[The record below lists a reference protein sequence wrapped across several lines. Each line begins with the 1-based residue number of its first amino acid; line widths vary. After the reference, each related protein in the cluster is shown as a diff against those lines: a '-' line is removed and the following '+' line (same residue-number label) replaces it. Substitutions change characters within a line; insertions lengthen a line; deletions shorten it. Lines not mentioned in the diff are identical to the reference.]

1 MTTPER
7 GPVDSLARYN
17 RTGEAP
23 PPTLVYRICR
33 ALARELVRPLARVRV
48 EGREHLPATGPFI
61 LVANHQSVLDPI
73 FIQSNVSRPVHTLT
87 KSTQFSRFPFTWLLP
102 RILAL
107 PTRRY
112 RVDAHVVRMMLR
124 RLAQGEVVGIYP
136 EGERTWD
143 GTLQPLRRGTL
154 RVLLRA
160 GVPIVPCGISGAFEL
175 WPRWGKGPRRR
186 GDVVLRFGP
195 PLRFPVQHS
204 RPARDA
210 ALAGAMAEL
219 QDALCTLSESTR
231 GGSCQ
236 ASHPLPPGWDMVEP
250 GTGASTA
257 QDRESAR

>member
-1 MTTPER
+1 MTPPTSTSVNP
-7 GPVDSLARYN
+7 LARYN
-17 RTGEAP
+17 RTGEPP

-33 ALARELVRPLARVRV
+33 TLARELVRPLARVRV
-48 EGREHLPATGPFI
+48 EGRENLPASGPYI

-73 FIQSNVSRPVHTLT
+73 FIQSNVPRPVHTLT

-112 RVDAHVVRMMLR
+112 RVDAHVVRLMLR

-143 GTLQPLRRGTL
+143 GSLQPLRRGTL

-175 WPRWGKGPRRR
+175 WPRWGKGPRK
-186 GDVVLRFGP
+186 GKDVVLRFGR
-195 PLRFPVQHS
+195 PLRFPVQRG
-204 RPARDA
+204 RPAREA
-210 ALAGAMAEL
+210 ALPAAMTEL
-219 QDALCTLSESTR
+219 QEALCALAECSR
-231 GGSCQ
+231 AGSGQ
-236 ASHPLPPGWDMVEP
+236 TGHPLPPGWDPVEP
-250 GTGASTA
+250 GTGASA
-257 QDRESAR
+257 APQRGRRP

>member
-1 MTTPER
+1 MTPMDAPA
-7 GPVDSLARYN
+7 GDALARYN
-17 RTGEAP
+17 RGGEAP
-23 PPTLVYRICR
+23 PPTGVYRICR

-48 EGREHLPATGPFI
+48 EGREHLPASGPFI

-73 FIQSNVSRPVHTLT
+73 FIQSNVPRPVHTLT
-87 KSTQFSRFPFTWLLP
+87 KSTQFSRFPFAWLLP

-112 RVDAHVVRMMLR
+112 RVDAHVVRLMMR

-143 GTLQPLRRGTL
+143 GSLQPLRRGTV

-175 WPRWGKGPRRR
+175 WPRWGRGPRRGR
-186 GDVVLRFGP
+186 DVVLRFGP
-195 PLRFPVQHS
+195 PLLFPVQRS

-210 ALAGAMAEL
+210 ALPAAMAEL
-219 QDALCTLSESTR
+219 QEALCALAGCDR
-231 GGSCQ
+231 GGEGSTE
-236 ASHPLPPGWDMVEP
+236 HPLPPGWELVEP
-250 GTGASTA
+250 GTGAPA
-257 QDRESAR
+257 HPGGGGPL